1 MPRAVENK
9 KRVHD
14 IAYKIGRRFLEICWR
29 PALNRGD
36 SDTTWLA
43 TGPGLVARA
52 FAQVL
57 AESENPDTWLER
69 NIVLERWQYHRAVAE
84 HARVQY
90 KRSPRHWSRY
100 AFNKRRQPRN

>member
-1 MPRAVENK
+1 M
-9 KRVHD
+9 HD
-14 IAYKIGRRFLEICWR
+14 IAYKIGRRFLEICGR

-43 TGPGLVARA
+43 TGPGLVTRA

-57 AESENPDTWLER
+57 AESENPGTWLER

-90 KRSPRHWSRY
+90 KRSPRHWSRD
-100 AFNKRRQPRN
+100 AFNKRRQPRY